1 LKKASRTFSYATA
14 AAEPYPTGDPMM
26 QHLVHRRSILRALGT
41 VLPLVSLS
49 RAVWADQPGQNGAP
63 GAQPSIAEA
72 PSAADIFIGELEKR
86 IIGDY
91 YRRHLYVYQ
100 QSPEWR
106 EYERGKGKKKH
117 KHKGLPPGIAKKGT
131 LPPGI
136 AKQLARNNQ
145 MPPGLEYHPLP
156 PDLVVQLPPVQPA
169 YRYVIVDNRVMLIQA
184 ASNLILDVLEVAA
197 LEALD

>member
-1 LKKASRTFSYATA
+1 MTTR
-14 AAEPYPTGDPMM
+14 
-26 QHLVHRRSILRALGT
+26 LVHRRSVLRAVGAAI
-41 VLPLVSLS
+41 PLVLLA
-49 RAVWADQPGQNGAP
+49 RAALADQPGQNGAP
-63 GAQPSIAEA
+63 GSQPSVAEA

-100 QSPEWR
+100 QSPEWH
-106 EYERGKGKKKH
+106 EYQKGKGKKNH
-117 KHKGLPPGIAKKGT
+117 KHKSLPPGIAKKGT

-145 MPPGLEYHPLP
+145 MPSGVVYQPLP
-156 PDLVVQLPPVQPA
+156 PDLIVQLPPVQPA
-169 YRYVIVDNRVMLIQA
+169 YQYVIIDNRVMLIQA